1 MPTWAKFYQPAIY
14 ELPQLKQLVDLKKA
28 GQPYDEAQH
37 QSIMQSSQ
45 LLEPSCSLKIPE
57 RCR

>member
-1 MPTWAKFYQPAIY
+1 MY

-37 QSIMQSSQ
+37 QSILQSLQ
-45 LLEPSCSLKIPE
+45 FLESTYSLKIPE
-57 RCR
+57 HWR